1 MARDGQHTAERIL
14 QTAHHL
20 FMERG
25 YVGVSINDV
34 VQAAGITKPTLYYHF
49 ADKETLYVAVAEHAL
64 QQMGTEL
71 RNGIHQAQGTFT
83 DRLTRIIEIIAAHRD
98 EDFRMMRHQVRTFLT
113 VERQL
118 SLATAF
124 HEHMVTPI
132 VSLMTQG
139 QKSGDIPAGSAT
151 ELAMM
156 LLCHIEAYIGPE
168 VQAMRLHMNAERIA
182 LLFLYGI
189 HTPVPA
195 VQTHEE

>member
-14 QTAHHL
+14 QTAHQL

-49 ADKETLYVAVAEHAL
+49 ADKEALYAAVAEHAL
-64 QQMGTEL
+64 QLMGQEL
-71 RNGIHQAQGTFT
+71 RAEVSNTDGTFVQ
-83 DRLTRIIEIIAAHRD
+83 RLTRLIEIIQGHRD
-98 EDFRMMRHQVRTFLT
+98 EDFRMMRHQVRTFLSAQ
-113 VERQL
+113 RQKT
-118 SLATAF
+118 LATAF